1 MQSRSTEAV
10 EDILKFNEVGRLALP
25 ASGVPRRRLAL
36 GIGVF
41 DGVHRG
47 HQAIVREL
55 VELAHRTGAVPAALT
70 FDPHPRAVLHPD
82 EPPTLLIP
90 LRERV
95 RLLRTAGAEVVWVAR
110 FTPEFAA
117 LEPGEFL
124 DRLLGLSE
132 LKLTGICVGE
142 HWRFGRCGA
151 GDCGFLRNYCAKR
164 GVELSACPEVTL
176 DGETVSSSAIRLA
189 VATGRLDRAAAM
201 LGRRYRLFGVV
212 EHGYRVASGKLECPT
227 ANLSFSAGVLPPDG
241 VYAAAVRREGRIF
254 PAAVNVGECP
264 TFGYEQAI
272 RRVEA
277 HLLDFSGNLYGSE
290 LEVEF
295 LDYLREERTFAGA
308 EELRAQIGRD
318 LNRIRQLFSTYQEEE
333 EN

>member
-132 LKLTGICVGE
+132 LELTGIASAST
-142 HWRFGRCGA
+142 GA
-151 GDCGFLRNYCAKR
+151 SG
-164 GVELSACPEVTL
+164 
-176 DGETVSSSAIRLA
+176 
-189 VATGRLDRAAAM
+189 AAAPATAAFCAITVRS
-201 LGRRYRLFGVV
+201 GGSSFRPARR
-212 EHGYRVASGKLECPT
+212 
-227 ANLSFSAGVLPPDG
+227 
-241 VYAAAVRREGRIF
+241 
-254 PAAVNVGECP
+254 
-264 TFGYEQAI
+264 
-272 RRVEA
+272 
-277 HLLDFSGNLYGSE
+277 
-290 LEVEF
+290 
-295 LDYLREERTFAGA
+295 
-308 EELRAQIGRD
+308 
-318 LNRIRQLFSTYQEEE
+318 
-333 EN
+333 

>member
-1 MQSRSTEAV
+1 MQSRSGMAV

-41 DGVHRG
+41 DGVHLG
-47 HQAIVREL
+47 HRAIIREL
-55 VELAHRTGAVPAALT
+55 AELARRTGAVPAALT

-82 EPPTLLIP
+82 EPPTLLVP

-95 RLLRTAGAEVVWVAR
+95 RLLRAAGAEVVWVAG
-110 FTPEFAA
+110 FTPEFSR

-124 DRLLGLSE
+124 DRLLGVSE
-132 LKLTGICVGE
+132 LDLAGICVGE
-142 HWRFGRCGA
+142 HWRFGRGGA
-151 GDCGFLRNYCAKR
+151 GDSAFLRDYCAAR
-164 GVELSACPEVTL
+164 GIELAACPEVTL
-176 DGETVSSSAIRLA
+176 DGEVVSSSAIRRA
-189 VATGRLDRAAAM
+189 VASGRLDRASAM

-212 EHGYRVASGKLECPT
+212 EHGYRVASARLDCPT
-227 ANLSFSAGVLPPDG
+227 ANLAFSAGVLPPDG
-241 VYAAAVRREGRIF
+241 VYAAAVRREGRFF
-254 PAAVNVGECP
+254 PAAVNVGVCP
-264 TFGYEQAI
+264 TFGYEQAV

-290 LEVEF
+290 LELEF
-295 LDYLREERTFAGA
+295 LEYLREERTFAGPD
-308 EELRAQIGRD
+308 ELKAQIGRD
-318 LNRIRQLFSTYQEEE
+318 LVRIRQLFSTYQEEG